1 MNTGRNRLSRPARA
15 VLLLGAVLACASAGA
30 ADKTGVTDT
39 QIRYQLER
47 SMCMNGRTNQDRTTC
62 LQEAGAA
69 YAEAKR
75 DGLGDGAAP
84 CARNAS
90 QRCNRLPDEDR
101 RDCVARMQGQGTTT
115 GSAAAGGIYRELVTP
130 GSVVPAT
137 VKPLDGAPAAPAR

>member
-1 MNTGRNRLSRPARA
+1 MAGARSMPYVRQQTDARGVRVQAPGLHQESRMNTGRNRLSRPARA

-101 RDCVARMQGQGTTT
+101 RDC
-115 GSAAAGGIYRELVTP
+115 
-130 GSVVPAT
+130 
-137 VKPLDGAPAAPAR
+137 